1 MEILSKTVEKM
12 SSYTTNSDIK
22 QVFAVMENEI
32 VKFLRGK
39 KIYIYLAIIGL
50 HNQGDRLSSGVVIEG

>member
-32 VKFLRGK
+32 V
-39 KIYIYLAIIGL
+39 
-50 HNQGDRLSSGVVIEG
+50 